1 MAQYIKVVQ
10 NISRIEINW
19 RRFPFYEECL
29 IRFYDNVVGFIDA
42 REKFFFYKENSIEKS
57 AALFSRCR
65 VVFVD
70 FLVK

>member
-42 REKFFFYKENSIEKS
+42 REKFFFTKKISSRK
-57 AALFSRCR
+57 AQLCLAAVALFS
-65 VVFVD
+65 
-70 FLVK
+70 

>member
-42 REKFFFYKENSIEKS
+42 REKFFFLQRKFHREKRS
-57 AALFSRCR
+57 S
-65 VVFVD
+65 V
-70 FLVK
+70 